1 MEKGAALD
9 RGLRPPLLVPF
20 YYGWLVLALSFLT
33 TLTGAGIRS
42 APAVFIYP
50 FEMEFG
56 WSRAAIAAAIS
67 INLLLF
73 GVAAPISGWLLDRF
87 GPRRVMMGSL
97 SLLVLGVSATTFMRE
112 FWHLVLLWGVV
123 VGLGAGGVGSV
134 LSATVANR
142 WFMARRG
149 LVLGILNSAS
159 STGQL
164 IFIPLL
170 MAVIVYAGWRAGSLI
185 FVAVALTLIPLVF
198 FWMRDDPA
206 DVGLE
211 PYGSGEQ
218 GAASSASLASLR
230 GVSKGSGSVPL
241 SEVFRSSTFWLLAGS
256 FFICGGTAN
265 GLIGTHLIPHSI
277 DRGFPQMTAAA
288 TVGVMGGLNFV
299 GTVLSGWMID
309 RVHPGKW
316 LSLIFALRGVSLFI
330 LPFVTDFSGL
340 FLFAVI
346 YGLDWFATVPPTIA
360 LTADTFGRQAVGR
373 VYGWIFLSHQLG
385 AALMASGAGAIRVWL
400 GDYQFAFLAGGIFAM
415 VAAGLAL
422 RIRPPRREVP
432 LRAVA
437 EEAAL
442 T

>member
-1 MEKGAALD
+1 MQDKNEMKESSRL
-9 RGLRPPLLVPF
+9 PLPVPF
-20 YYGWLVLALSFLT
+20 YYGWVILVLSFLT

-42 APAVFIYP
+42 APSVFILP
-50 FEMEFG
+50 LESEFG
-56 WSRAAIAAAIS
+56 WSRLAIAFAIS
-67 INLLLF
+67 VNLLLF
-73 GVAAPISGWLLDRF
+73 GIAAPISGWLIDRF
-87 GPRRVMMGSL
+87 GPRRIMMSSL
-97 SLLVLGVSATTFMRE
+97 SLLVVGVSATTVMRE
-112 FWHLVLLWGVV
+112 FWQLVLLWGVV

-142 WFMARRG
+142 WFVARRG
-149 LVLGILNSAS
+149 LAIGILSSAS

-164 IFIPLL
+164 IFLPLL
-170 MAVIVYAGWRAGSLI
+170 MAVIVASGWRFGSWIL
-185 FVAVALTLIPLVF
+185 VGVALTLIPLVF
-198 FWMRDDPA
+198 LWMRDGPEEM
-206 DVGLE
+206 GLE
-211 PYGSGEQ
+211 PYGSKEG
-218 GAASSASLASLR
+218 SASAEQPLASLR
-230 GVSKGSGSVPL
+230 AVSRDSGSVPL

-360 LTADTFGRQAVGR
+360 LTADTFGRQSVGR

-385 AALMASGAGAIRVWL
+385 AALMASGAGVIRVWL